1 MSQLIFVVED
11 DGDIS
16 RLVCHHLQRAEYRVR
31 GFFTATEVIRE
42 GEKAQPSLFLL
53 DIMLSGGDGLDL
65 CRRIRESA
73 TLSKAGVVFL
83 TARAGEQDRILGLEL
98 GGDDCITKP
107 FSPHELVAR
116 VKAVLRRFEPA
127 LSSYVTTVGQIE
139 IDSRA
144 MTLSVS
150 GKVVPTTATEFR
162 LLDYLARHPGRAFS
176 RDQLL
181 EAVWRDAQFVTVR
194 SVDVYVRRLREK
206 LESDPENPTY
216 LKTVRGI
223 GYRFE
228 TVRGSGVTALE
239 SHETSNQ
246 FS

>member
-11 DGDIS
+11 DSDIS
-16 RLVCHHLQRAEYRVR
+16 RLVCHHLQRAGYRVR
-31 GFFTATEVIRE
+31 AFLTATEVIRE

-53 DIMLSGGDGLDL
+53 DIMLPGGDGLDL

-73 TLSKAGVVFL
+73 ALSKAGVVFL
-83 TARAGEQDRILGLEL
+83 TARTGEQDRILGLEL
-98 GGDDCITKP
+98 GGDDYITKP

-127 LSSYVTTVGQIE
+127 LTSNVTTVGAIE
-139 IDSRA
+139 IDSGA
-144 MTLSVS
+144 MTLSVG
-150 GKVVPTTATEFR
+150 GKIVPTTATEFR

-206 LESDPENPTY
+206 LEPDPENPTY

-228 TVRGSGVTALE
+228 MVRGKGVTALE
-239 SHETSNQ
+239 SRETSNELL
-246 FS
+246 